1 MRNVLAN
8 VVVVACLRLTDSK
21 DDALVKDT
29 RKYERVI
36 WTGKGGGGGSS
47 SPQFPPVLTTPGVIK
62 RQRMRLRAGPTY
74 VIEGALSQKFSNY
87 GILQEVGLFYNV
99 EMI

>member
-1 MRNVLAN
+1 MSGWSGRERGA
-8 VVVVACLRLTDSK
+8 VAVFL
-21 DDALVKDT
+21 
-29 RKYERVI
+29 
-36 WTGKGGGGGSS
+36 
-47 SPQFPPVLTTPGVIK
+47 PQFPPVLTTPGVIK
-62 RQRMRLRAGPTY
+62 RQRMRMRAGPTY

>member
-1 MRNVLAN
+1 M
-8 VVVVACLRLTDSK
+8 
-21 DDALVKDT
+21 KDT
-29 RKYERVI
+29 HKYERVI
-36 WTGKGGGGGSS
+36 WTEKGGQWRSS

-62 RQRMRLRAGPTY
+62 RQRMRMRACPTY